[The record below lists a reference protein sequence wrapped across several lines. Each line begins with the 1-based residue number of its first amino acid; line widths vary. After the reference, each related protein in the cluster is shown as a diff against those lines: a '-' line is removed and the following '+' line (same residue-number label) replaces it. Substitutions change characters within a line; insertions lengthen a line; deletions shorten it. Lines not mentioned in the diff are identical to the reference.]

1 MYIASMTFMYIASM
15 EQATTS
21 FLTPVIKGVIFE
33 RRKKAAFATL
43 IVRKGGGQWIQS
55 TALQMLDSLNKHTKQ
70 GIHRQ
75 SLYLTV
81 NDDEAQ

>member
-21 FLTPVIKGVIFE
+21 FLTPVIKGVILG

-43 IVRKGGGQWIQS
+43 IVRKAAVSGSNRPPFKSWTASTNTQS
-55 TALQMLDSLNKHTKQ
+55 RL
-70 GIHRQ
+70 IHRQ

-81 NDDEAQ
+81 DDDEEQ